1 MQFLY
6 FYKNLFQ
13 MYGSKIRM
21 IRELRGF
28 SQEHVATKLGIA
40 QTAYSRIE
48 TNQTKLSTEMLEKLA
63 KELGVSP
70 VDILNSDPVVV
81 NFYGPNHGSAPFGTI
96 QTVNVGE
103 KELYEKIIASKDD
116 EIARMQKTIDSLL
129 AKK

>member
-1 MQFLY
+1 MC
-6 FYKNLFQ
+6 
-13 MYGSKIRM
+13 GSKIRM

-28 SQEHVATKLGIA
+28 SQEHVAAKLGIA
-40 QTAYSRIE
+40 QTAYCRIE

-103 KELYEKIIASKDD
+103 KELYEKIITSKDE
-116 EIARMQKTIDSLL
+116 EIARLNQIIEGLL
-129 AKK
+129 PKK